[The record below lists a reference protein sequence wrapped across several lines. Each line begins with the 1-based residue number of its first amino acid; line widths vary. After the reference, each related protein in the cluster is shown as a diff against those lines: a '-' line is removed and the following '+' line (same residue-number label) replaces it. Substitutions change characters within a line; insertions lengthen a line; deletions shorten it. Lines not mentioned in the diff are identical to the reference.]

1 MHIEF
6 IKTRLLERP
15 NSLAL
20 VSKDSTFT
28 NSDVSGRIVHWESEL
43 EKHQILSG
51 SVVGICGDYSF
62 NSISLL
68 LALVNRGC
76 IIVPQNALNSQ
87 LVKEKNSLAEVE
99 YVFQINDEDKV
110 VFFKN
115 DINSQH
121 PLYLKLRDL
130 SHPGLVLFSS
140 GSSGV
145 PKAAVHDFIPLLEKF
160 RIKRKPLVTLN
171 FLLFDHWGG
180 LNTLLG
186 TLSSGGST
194 VTVDRRSPEEVCRL
208 IEKYKVELLPATP
221 SFLNLLILSNAY
233 RNYVLSSLKLIT
245 YGAEPMPE
253 STLNKLVKIF
263 TDVKIQQTY
272 GLIEVGVLRSKSLD
286 NDSLW
291 VKLGG
296 ENCSVRVVDGL
307 LEIKTPSMILGYLN
321 APSPITLDGWF
332 MTGDSVEVS
341 GEYFKIL
348 GRKSE
353 LINIGGEKVYPAE
366 IESLILEMD
375 NVADVTIYPE
385 KNPIMGNIICASIV
399 LISPEDEKQFELR
412 LKKYCLDKLD
422 RYKVPVK
429 INILSAN
436 LYSDRFKKTRSG
448 LSEVNRNG

>member
-6 IKTRLLERP
+6 IKTRLLECP
-15 NSLAL
+15 NYLAL
-20 VSKDSTFT
+20 VSKDSTFK
-28 NSDVSGRIVHWESEL
+28 NSDVLERIVYWESEL
-43 EKHQILSG
+43 EKHQIASG

-62 NSISLL
+62 NSISLF

-76 IIVPQNALNSQ
+76 ILVPQNALNPQ
-87 LVKEKNSLAEVE
+87 FVAEKNALAEVE
-99 YVFQINDEDKV
+99 YIFQINAEDKIT
-110 VFFKN
+110 FFKN
-115 DINSQH
+115 EIVSQH
-121 PLYLKLRDL
+121 PLYLKLREL
-130 SHPGLVLFSS
+130 KHPGLVLFSS

-160 RIKRKPLVTLN
+160 SVKRRSFITLN

-186 TLSSGGST
+186 TLSSGGTT
-194 VTVDRRSPEEVCRL
+194 VTVDQRSPVEVCRL
-208 IEKYKVELLPATP
+208 IEKYKVDLLPATP

-233 RNYVLSSLKLIT
+233 RNYDLSSLKLIT

-253 STLNKLVKIF
+253 STLNKLVGIF
-263 TDVKIQQTY
+263 SDVKIQQTY

-296 ENCSVRVVDGL
+296 ENCSVRVIDGM

-321 APSPITLDGWF
+321 APSPITPDGWF
-332 MTGDSVEVS
+332 MTGDSVEES
-341 GEYFKIL
+341 GDYFKIL

-366 IESLILEMD
+366 IENLILEME
-375 NVADVTIYPE
+375 NIADVTIYPE
-385 KNPIMGNIICASIV
+385 KNPILGNIICASIV
-399 LISPEDEKQFELR
+399 LISPEDERQFELR
-412 LKKYCLDKLD
+412 LKKYCLERLD
-422 RYKVPVK
+422 RYKVPMKV
-429 INILSAN
+429 NIVNDN
-436 LYSDRFKKTRSG
+436 LYSDRFKKARLG
-448 LSEVNRNG
+448 LPEAKKNG